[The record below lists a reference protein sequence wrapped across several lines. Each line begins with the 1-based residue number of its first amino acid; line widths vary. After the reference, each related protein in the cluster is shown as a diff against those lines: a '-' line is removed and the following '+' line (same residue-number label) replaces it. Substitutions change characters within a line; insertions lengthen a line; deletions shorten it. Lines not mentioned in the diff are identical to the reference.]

1 MYSAESQD
9 AQFGP
14 QDARLWDWVA
24 FGVIATIINGFAV
37 WGIRD
42 SHPDELP
49 TAVRRAVVA
58 AEAQLLRHPK

>member
-37 WGIRD
+37 WGI
-42 SHPDELP
+42 LG
-49 TAVRRAVVA
+49 AV
-58 AEAQLLRHPK
+58 